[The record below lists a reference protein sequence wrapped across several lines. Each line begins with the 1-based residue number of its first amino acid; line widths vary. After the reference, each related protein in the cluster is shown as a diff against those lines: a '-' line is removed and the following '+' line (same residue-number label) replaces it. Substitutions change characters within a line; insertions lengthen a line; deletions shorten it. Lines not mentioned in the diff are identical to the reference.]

1 MKRNIDL
8 DWYENRAK
16 SLLKSPKKIDN
27 GTILENISSKH
38 LRPFLFFYELI
49 TTNIQEG
56 WKVLEIGSG
65 TGDHTEVILNTK
77 ANLTAFD
84 ISPSSLEVLRHR
96 HPTVARTVIGNMED
110 MPFHESEFDA
120 VVSCGSLSYGN
131 PKLSLSEIYRVLKPG
146 GVLIILDTLANN
158 PFFTLSRIR
167 HVLLQRRSLYTLIY
181 MPSTKTIKQIV
192 DFSHLSKVSYFD
204 PLIAFIPRNTPDCK
218 LFRMLAQ
225 IVFQVNIRIERSA
238 FKFFSHKFVLFAQK
252 HFEITGNIKKDF
264 SL

>member
-16 SLLKSPKKIDN
+16 SLLKSPINTDN
-27 GTILENISSKH
+27 GTFLANISIKH
-38 LRPFLFFYELI
+38 LRPFLSYYELI
-49 TTNIQEG
+49 STNIREG

-65 TGDHTEVILNTK
+65 TGDHTEVILKTK
-77 ANLTAFD
+77 ANLSALD
-84 ISPSSLEVLRHR
+84 ISPSSLEVLCHR

-158 PFFTLSRIR
+158 PFFTLNRLR
-167 HVLLQRRSLYTLIY
+167 HVLLKRRSLNTLIY

-192 DFSHLSKVSYFD
+192 SFSHFSKVGYFD

-218 LFRMLAQ
+218 LLRILVQMVSQA
-225 IVFQVNIRIERSA
+225 NIRIERSA
-238 FKFFSHKFVLFAQK
+238 FKIFSHKFVLFAQK
-252 HFEITGNIKKDF
+252 NFELTGNNKQDF
-264 SL
+264 TL

>member
-8 DWYENRAK
+8 DWYENKAK

-27 GTILENISSKH
+27 GTFLENISSKH
-38 LRPFLFFYELI
+38 LRPFLSFYELI
-49 TTNIQEG
+49 STNIQEG
-56 WKVLEIGSG
+56 WRVLEIGSG
-65 TGDHTEVILNTK
+65 TGDHTGVILNTK

-146 GVLIILDTLANN
+146 GVLIVLDTLANN
-158 PFFTLSRIR
+158 PIFALSRLR
-167 HVLLQRRSLYTLIY
+167 HVLLQRRSLSTLIY
-181 MPSTKTIKQIV
+181 MPSKKTIKNII
-192 DFSHLSKVSYFD
+192 DSSHVSKVSYFN
-204 PLIAFIPRNTPDCK
+204 PLIAFIPHNTPDYK
-218 LFRMLAQ
+218 LLRMLVQ
-225 IVFQVNIRIERSA
+225 IVSKANIRIERSA
-238 FKFFSHKFVLFAQK
+238 LKVFSHKFVLFAQK
-252 HFEITGNIKKDF
+252 TFEITGNCEPRH
-264 SL
+264 